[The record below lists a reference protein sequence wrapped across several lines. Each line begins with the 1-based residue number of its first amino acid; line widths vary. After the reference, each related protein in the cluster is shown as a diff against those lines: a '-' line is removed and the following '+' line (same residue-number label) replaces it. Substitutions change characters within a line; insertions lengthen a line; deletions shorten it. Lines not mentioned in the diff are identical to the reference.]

1 MAFLGFREDIEE
13 TLPAGTYFE
22 VTDTGEVFDSENDLE
37 EYNMVWLPD
46 DFEEDTYFTS
56 EEIEEAGLDEDD
68 GEWGQQDFTVDT
80 FTIEPLYVTLQND
93 AVGYEEFVWAYNIN
107 RGFDS
112 IPPDM
117 VGKVHEF
124 DTLDEAIEEANTMAQ
139 RLSKEAKYKDEPIGV
154 TLSTAEVYGD
164 IDEVYMNGREI

>member
-1 MAFLGFREDIEE
+1 ML
-13 TLPAGTYFE
+13 T
-22 VTDTGEVFDSENDLE
+22 EN
-37 EYNMVWLPD
+37 V
-46 DFEEDTYFTS
+46 
-56 EEIEEAGLDEDD
+56 
-68 GEWGQQDFTVDT
+68 
-80 FTIEPLYVTLQND
+80 
-93 AVGYEEFVWAYNIN
+93 VGSMAYNIN

-139 RLSKEAKYKDEPIGV
+139 RLSKEAKYKDERIGV